1 VVSKE
6 PVKSQVVI
14 NLWGKYKEE
23 EYNLQHEI
31 KVDPKDGIAQG
42 ELKLFY
48 VDAYYDDVA
57 SGATGENVFYIAKC
71 SLKGANPVD
80 SEPLQMP
87 LVQGITLLFEDD
99 DGMPISNVKVTI
111 ASGKEFL
118 SGEDGKVLIPAEA
131 DGSEVEVVKIEID
144 EAQSCVE
151 SINEQPTSDSQTEQ
165 VNQESFDDTPVVPGA
180 PVDNIVSDDNSSTT
194 EEKKT
199 VILFK
204 DNTGK
209 VLANAKVILSDGRS
223 YTSDDK
229 GEVSIAFPEGQSEE
243 MNITSIELATA

>member
-1 VVSKE
+1 
-6 PVKSQVVI
+6 
-14 NLWGKYKEE
+14 
-23 EYNLQHEI
+23 
-31 KVDPKDGIAQG
+31 
-42 ELKLFY
+42 
-48 VDAYYDDVA
+48 
-57 SGATGENVFYIAKC
+57 
-71 SLKGANPVD
+71 
-80 SEPLQMP
+80 
-87 LVQGITLLFEDD
+87 
-99 DGMPISNVKVTI
+99 VTI